1 MKLGEIIVHMDNY
14 NFTKCQQNQMKDKK
28 VLLIAN
34 LTDVSSV
41 KVPLRSCKGAG
52 EFGLCL
58 LGENRYVLSTIEYY
72 LLPNRLQWFRVRE
85 ES

>member
-1 MKLGEIIVHMDNY
+1 MYY
-14 NFTKCQQNQMKDKK
+14 NFTKFNENWMKNKK
-28 VLLIAN
+28 VLLIAR
-34 LTDVSSV
+34 LADVSSD
-41 KVPLRSCKGAG
+41 KIRLRSCKGAG